1 MSLPVDPLC
10 DFPLLTI
17 PTEDH
22 VCKRIEATVEGDS
35 GEFYGVVCKASN
47 VPDGYGVFKVG

>member
-10 DFPLLTI
+10 DFPKLTI
-17 PTEDH
+17 PIKDH

-35 GEFYGVVCKASN
+35 GESYGVVCKSSN
-47 VPDGYGVFKVG
+47 APDGYGVFKFG